1 MRPNDAQSLA
11 SRSPLAQYRFVWD
24 WCCTLAPGMNAG
36 DNPDVG
42 PAVAMI
48 TTQDESA
55 CSSRP
60 AMLTG
65 AVNIAVFAAFWPR
78 VGRLLL
84 SNAEFKPVCR
94 ICELDVSRY
103 GWQKRQ
109 DPARSGNEVATK
121 WQGRRQKRQGW
132 AGDRPRRCCRSHD
145 CKRVRLARLP
155 RYAVVQGAGGAG
167 WHHGDRTNIPQDE
180 WAVKGEDAEGTAAG
194 IAADDGWR
202 RATVQGNPA

>member
-1 MRPNDAQSLA
+1 MRPDAPKEHAPFSGPERRNGAMRPNDAQSLA

-109 DPARSGNEVATK
+109 DPARSGNEVARSAAKTARMGGGSAAPMLPLSRLQAGTVGTFATICGCSRC
-121 WQGRRQKRQGW
+121 WRR
-132 AGDRPRRCCRSHD
+132 
-145 CKRVRLARLP
+145 RLAP
-155 RYAVVQGAGGAG
+155 R
-167 WHHGDRTNIPQDE
+167 
-180 WAVKGEDAEGTAAG
+180 
-194 IAADDGWR
+194 
-202 RATVQGNPA
+202 

>member
-1 MRPNDAQSLA
+1 MRPDAPRAAPFSGPERRNGAMRPNDAQSLA

-48 TTQDESA
+48 TTPGRISMLLA
-55 CSSRP
+55 S

-109 DPARSGNEVATK
+109 DPARSGNEWQRSGKVGGKNGKDGRGIGRADVAALQLQAGTVGTFATICGCSRC
-121 WQGRRQKRQGW
+121 WRR
-132 AGDRPRRCCRSHD
+132 
-145 CKRVRLARLP
+145 RLAP
-155 RYAVVQGAGGAG
+155 R
-167 WHHGDRTNIPQDE
+167 
-180 WAVKGEDAEGTAAG
+180 
-194 IAADDGWR
+194 
-202 RATVQGNPA
+202 